1 MTVRRLFLVAGLVL
15 ALAAGLTLQGF
26 ARTQEPE
33 HRAGPDLELTEA
45 MEAWVESLS
54 HVEGVHVGVF
64 DDARLIMVS
73 LGEKP
78 TGGYDVTIQ
87 QVTRGE
93 HGQWLAEVKITEPGP
108 DDMVT
113 QAITYPYALVAVE
126 DGEDEMPVRVIDVDT
141 GEAWD
146 PSTGQ

>member
-1 MTVRRLFLVAGLVL
+1 MTVRRLFLVAGLVF

-33 HRAGPDLELTEA
+33 YIAGPDLELTEA
-45 MEAWVESLS
+45 MEAWVESLR

-64 DDARLIMVS
+64 NETRLIMVA

-141 GEAWD
+141 GEAWG